1 MLMVTNNI
9 KIKKGHAH
17 EVAERFKQRK
27 GIQESPGFIRMQ
39 LLISTESEEHDL
51 LKVGTV
57 WENEEAFTQWT
68 QSDSFKKAH
77 GHGKRGE
84 QKPQEEKS
92 TQEKIM
98 LGAYLTKEE
107 LVYEL

>member
-17 EVAERFKQRK
+17 EIAERFKQRK
-27 GIQESPGFIRMQ
+27 GIEESPGFVRMQ

-57 WENEEAFTQWT
+57 WENEEAFKAWT
-68 QSDSFKKAH
+68 ESDSFKKAH
-77 GHGKRGE
+77 GHGKREAKPSEGE
-84 QKPQEEKS
+84 ETPK
-92 TQEKIM
+92 KIM